1 MNKKINVPDDFA
13 EIHLIPYMHTD
24 YSWTN
29 SRPWHIRRYTC
40 GLGRALEIMRT
51 DPDFT
56 YVIDNVHHSFSVFEK
71 YCPELMPEFEKR
83 VKEAGLSSQTA
94 ATHLQDPTTAA
105 KKRMSEILSG
115 DRDTSGRALIFPT
128 GNPTSFSMPIPASD
142 TVSSRRSSA

>member
-1 MNKKINVPDDFA
+1 MNKKINYPDDFS

-83 VKEAGLSSQTA
+83 VKEGRFVIANGGYSLA
-94 ATHLQDPTTAA
+94 RPDYCGEEAYV
-105 KKRMSEILSG
+105 RNIVG
-115 DRDTSGRALIFPT
+115 DRDTSGHALIFPT